1 MVPLINRNKNSTYLV
16 LWKRVCLNI
25 ETKKEYHSVLHT
37 FELLLVIPFKNAKLE
52 RMFSRMLRVKT
63 NWRNRLNRQ
72 HFDTLLCIGQEGRTI
87 GEFDPNDAMNLWFSD
102 KVCCLIASQ
111 HKSCS
116 EKRQKVNENQHVDI
130 ATLAMSYLEDGD
142 VGFQGFN

>member
-1 MVPLINRNKNSTYLV
+1 
-16 LWKRVCLNI
+16 
-25 ETKKEYHSVLHT
+25 
-37 FELLLVIPFKNAKLE
+37 
-52 RMFSRMLRVKT
+52 MFSRMLRVKT

-72 HFDTLLCIGQEGRTI
+72 HFDTLFCIGQEGQTI
-87 GEFDPNDAMNLWFSD
+87 GEFDPNGAMNLWFSD
-102 KVCCLIASQ
+102 KVCRLIASQ